1 MTKITKPMWKKVIEA
16 SLGTQTDIARRLKVT
31 DGAVAQYMERNPDMR
46 ELLDKKRMSNVDRAE
61 DVLFEQLDFHDSD
74 NQSSGQRIRQSAAQY
89 IASRLGKNK
98 GWTEKTEIEHSG
110 EMQNNIDL
118 SLIDMCKEYNEEQ
131 KSVEEK
137 KK

>member
-46 ELLDKKRMSNVDRAE
+46 ELLDKKRMSNVEKAE
-61 DVLFEQLDFHDSD
+61 DVLFEHLNKNVDPK
-74 NQSSGQRIRQSAAQY
+74 IRQDSAKY
-89 IASRLGKNK
+89 ISSRLGKHK
-98 GWTEKTEIEHSG
+98 GWTEKTEVEHSG

-118 SLIDMCKEYNEEQ
+118 SLIDMCKEYNDDSNNTKGSRQ
-131 KSVEEK
+131 SNK
-137 KK
+137 K